1 MTDSQK
7 LDFLIEQAQENKMRF
22 DGIEKRFVGV
32 EEQMKGIEKR
42 FVGVEG
48 QMKGIEKRFVGV
60 EGQMK
65 GIEKR
70 FDGVEEQMKGFE
82 KRFDSMEAS
91 VRGIHI
97 VFENEIR
104 PNICR
109 IAEGHLDLFRKLDEA
124 IKINNETELMAIRL
138 RMLETEVRTA
148 RADRVV

>member
-22 DGIEKRFVGV
+22 DGIGKRFV
-32 EEQMKGIEKR
+32 
-42 FVGVEG
+42 
-48 QMKGIEKRFVGV
+48 
-60 EGQMK
+60 
-65 GIEKR
+65 
-70 FDGVEEQMKGFE
+70 GVEEQMKGFE